1 MSIAICYAIDALLP
15 ALDRPPVNQIPRI
28 LQQSRTIAVAGLS
41 SKAHRA
47 SHEVAL
53 YLQQHG
59 YRIIPVNPSYAGS
72 EILGEPCYATL
83 QDAAAALALEGVQ
96 IDIVDCFRNAQ
107 DIPPL
112 AHAAI
117 EIKARCLWLQLGIVD
132 QASCD
137 LATAAGLDVVMDHCT
152 KIEHA
157 KLEHARLAHEASQ
170 G

>member
-1 MSIAICYAIDALLP
+1 MNALLP
-15 ALDRPPVNQIPRI
+15 ALDRLNMNQIPRI
-28 LQQSRTIAVAGLS
+28 LQQSRTIAVVGLS

-47 SHEVAL
+47 SHEVAH

-59 YRIIPVNPSYAGS
+59 YRIIPVNPSYAGT

-83 QDAAAALALEGVQ
+83 QDAAAALALQDVR

-112 AHAAI
+112 ARAAI
-117 EIKARCLWLQLGIVD
+117 EIKAPCLWLQLGIVD

-137 LATAAGLDVVMDHCT
+137 LATAAGLEVVMDRCI

-157 KLEHARLAHEASQ
+157 LLAHDVEHARLAHEASQ
-170 G
+170 Q